1 MDEHSAKAGPFGV
14 GIIGAGLV
22 TRSIHLPAL
31 AALPGLFSVRALWD
45 VDAGVTAIL
54 AETCGARA
62 ASDLDDL
69 LAEPGLDVVAVCSP
83 ARFHAEH
90 AIAALRAGAKVVL
103 IEKPLCA
110 SAEEADAIAAAAA
123 ETGGAVVVG
132 AMHLYDAAWQ
142 FMAAQVSAMDGDAT
156 LIRSSIIL
164 PPNRRFDGW
173 ASEAVV
179 PPPSAAP
186 PQRTLAEMMRM
197 SVLELA
203 IHNLPLVRRL
213 LVPGAVPEVLLARR
227 FRPFGYMVSIKAGE
241 QLVDLFAFLHAHW
254 RPEWTLTATAPNW
267 QARAEFTPSFVMA
280 GSGTAS
286 VTDAAGT
293 RAMCPTDENGYVG
306 EWREIAAILSGSA
319 PQPDRQ
325 AFVADFQFALAIAE
339 QAVALINAGDAQ

>member
-1 MDEHSAKAGPFGV
+1 MHDQSLNGPPFGV
-14 GIIGAGLV
+14 GIIGAGMV

-31 AALPGLFSVRALWD
+31 AAMPDRFTVRALWD
-45 VDAGVTAIL
+45 VDAAMTLTL
-54 AETCGARA
+54 AETCGAA
-62 ASDLDDL
+62 AAADLTEL
-69 LAEPGLDVVAVCSP
+69 LAQPGIDVIAVCSP

-103 IEKPLCA
+103 VEKPLCT
-110 SAEEADAIAAAAA
+110 SAEEAEAIAAAAQ

-142 FMAAQVSAMDGDAT
+142 FMADQVAGMAEPPT

-173 ASEAVV
+173 ASEPVM
-179 PPPSAAP
+179 PPVAAAP

-203 IHNLPLVRRL
+203 IHDLPLVRRL
-213 LVPGAVPEVLLARR
+213 LAPGAKPEVLLARR
-227 FRPFGYMVSIKAGE
+227 FRPFGYMVSIRAGE

-254 RPEWTLTATAPNW
+254 RPEWTLTATAPSW

-280 GSGTAS
+280 GSGSASISDRAGSRVLTA
-286 VTDAAGT
+286 
-293 RAMCPTDENGYVG
+293 TDENGYVG
-306 EWREIAAILSGSA
+306 EWRAIDAILSGTA
-319 PQPDRQ
+319 PPPDPR
-325 AFVADFQFALAIAE
+325 AFVDDFAFALSIAE
-339 QAVALINAGDAQ
+339 QAVALISAGEVQ

>member
-1 MDEHSAKAGPFGV
+1 MHEPNAKAAPFGV

-31 AALPGLFSVRALWD
+31 AAMPELFTVRALWD
-45 VDAGVTAIL
+45 VDAGVTATLAATCDAHAAADL
-54 AETCGARA
+54 AE
-62 ASDLDDL
+62 L
-69 LAEPGLDVVAVCSP
+69 LAQPGLDVVAVCSP

-90 AIAALRAGAKVVL
+90 AIAALHAGVRVVL
-103 IEKPLCA
+103 VEKPLCS
-110 SAEEADAIAAAAA
+110 SADEAEAIATAAR
-123 ETGGAVVVG
+123 ETGGVVVVG

-142 FMAAQVSAMDGDAT
+142 FMAAGAALQAERPA

-164 PPNRRFDGW
+164 PPNRLFDGW
-173 ASEAVV
+173 ASEAVT
-179 PPPSAAP
+179 PPPTAAP

-213 LVPGAVPEVLLARR
+213 LAPGAVPEVLLARR
-227 FRPFGYMVSIKAGE
+227 FRPFGYMISIRAGE

-254 RPEWTLTATAPNW
+254 RPEWTLTATAPTW

-286 VTDAAGT
+286 ISDAGGI
-293 RAMCPTDENGYVG
+293 RAMGASDENGYVG

-319 PQPDRQ
+319 PPPDPR
-325 AFVADFQFALAIAE
+325 AFVDDFAFALSIAE
-339 QAVALINAGDAQ
+339 QAVALISAGDDQ